1 MRIGVDVGGTNTD
14 AVLMSG
20 TDVLSKTKTATTPDV
35 SSGII
40 TAVDEVLQ
48 AASKQPDIVQGIMIG
63 TTQFTNAV
71 VERKGLS
78 RTAVIRLCLPAT
90 TMLPPLVD
98 WPSDLKDAASF
109 QIYMLP
115 GGHEFDGRPISELDE
130 ANLIRTASQIRDS
143 GVQALAICSVF
154 SPVDPSFEEK
164 AAALIRE
171 EIPGIKIS
179 LSHEIGRIG
188 LLERENAAALN
199 ACLSVTAE
207 KIVIGIGEALAERK
221 LDVPVFWS
229 QNDGTLMDSDF
240 AVRYPVLTVSSGPTN
255 SMRGA
260 AFLSDIRDGAVVD
273 VGGTTT
279 DVGMLVNGF
288 PREASTFVT
297 IGGVRTNFQMPD
309 VFSFA
314 LGGGSLISQN
324 PFSIGPESLGYRL
337 NQDGLTFGGTVLTA
351 TDCAVASGMT
361 SIGDPSFVKDL
372 DSSFTTQVIDEIQRS
387 VSEAVD
393 RMKVST
399 ETIPVVL
406 VGGGSVLLR
415 KEIEGASDVIRPEH
429 FEVANAIGAAIAQV
443 GGQVDKVYSL
453 VDMTRDEAISQA
465 RTEAVQ
471 RSIDAGARASTVEI
485 VQVDEVPL
493 TYLPSN
499 VTRIRVKAVGE
510 LAL

>member
-14 AVLMSG
+14 AVLMDG
-20 TDVLSKTKTATTPDV
+20 TNVLSKTKTATTPDV

-40 TAVDEVLQ
+40 AAVDSVLQ
-48 AASKQPDIVQGIMIG
+48 DSKVQTTDVQGIMIG
-63 TTQFTNAV
+63 TTQFTNAI

-109 QIYMLP
+109 QVYMLH

-130 ANLIRTASQIRDS
+130 ENLTRTVEQLRDADIE
-143 GVQALAICSVF
+143 ALAISSVF
-154 SPVDPSFEEK
+154 SPVNPSFEEK
-164 AAALIRE
+164 TATLIQQ
-171 EIPGIKIS
+171 EIPELKIS

-188 LLERENAAALN
+188 LLERENAAVLN
-199 ACLSVTAE
+199 ACLSITAE
-207 KIVIGIGEALAERK
+207 RTVIGIVEALAERN
-221 LDVPVFWS
+221 LNVPVFWS
-229 QNDGTLMDSDF
+229 QNDGTLMDSNF

-260 AFLSDIRDGAVVD
+260 AFLSGIRDCAVVD

-279 DVGMLVNGF
+279 DIGMLVNGF

-314 LGGGSLISQN
+314 LGGGSLISDN

-337 NQDGLTFGGTVLTA
+337 SRDGLTFGGTILTA
-351 TDCAVASGMT
+351 TDCAVATGMA
-361 SIGDPSFVKDL
+361 SIGDPSLVNGL
-372 DSSFTTQVIDEIQRS
+372 NSSLTHQVVDEIQRS
-387 VSEAVD
+387 ISEAVD
-393 RMKVST
+393 RMKIST
-399 ETIPVVL
+399 GAIPVVL
-406 VGGGSVLLR
+406 VGGGSVLLH
-415 KEIEGASDVIRPEH
+415 EQIDGASEVIRPEH

-453 VDMTRDEAISQA
+453 ADMTRDEAISQA
-465 RTEAVQ
+465 RTEAIQKSV
-471 RSIDAGARASTVEI
+471 DAGATASSIEI

-499 VTRIRVKAVGE
+499 VTRIRVKAVGD